1 MRHFVAAVLLVLF
14 GGGMSSQ
21 AATYLV
27 GDGDNFGNLDLNDDD
42 RFFMTGGEGRFLTL
56 YDESAAIIEGTKW
69 APTFMGAIYQ
79 IGALDRS
86 TVSISGGVVYS
97 VILRGSAIVNVSGG
111 DLAWMQFHDQGTV
124 HIYGGSFDD
133 ALEVRGGGC
142 LIHVYGVDLRIEKDY
157 GIDTIRG
164 IWSNGT
170 IVDIP
175 LWSRF
180 GYETRDHVV
189 LHEIPEPATLF
200 LMALGGLL
208 LQRRR

>member
-1 MRHFVAAVLLVLF
+1 MRNFVAAVLLVSF
-14 GGGMSSQ
+14 AGGICPQ
-21 AATYLV
+21 AATYFV
-27 GDGDNFGNLDLNDDD
+27 RDGDNFGNLDLKGDD
-42 RFFMTGGEGRFLTL
+42 RFFMTGGEGWFLTL

-69 APTFMGAIYQ
+69 APTFMGAIFQ

-97 VILRGSAIVNVSGG
+97 VILRGSSIVNVSGG
-111 DLAWMQFHDQGTV
+111 ELASIQLGDQGTV

-142 LIHVYGVDLRIEKDY
+142 LIHVYGLDLRIEKDFNV
-157 GIDTIRG
+157 DTIKG
-164 IWSNGT
+164 IWSDGT

-180 GYETRDHVV
+180 GYNTRDYVV
-189 LHEIPEPATLF
+189 LHEIPEPTT
-200 LMALGGLL
+200 LL
-208 LQRRR
+208 LMGLGTFLLHRRG